1 MKYITQL
8 ILLLTVTLLVS
19 PLSMASDQQLIEK
32 RVDEF
37 RQALLNPTEVT
48 LKNLTSS
55 DLTYGHS
62 SGVMENQAEFI
73 RKLVSGTSDF
83 VTIDLQDQSIKLF
96 GDVAVVRH
104 TLVADIND
112 AGKANSIKI
121 GVMLVWQKQSGEWKL
136 IARQAFKFP
145 M

>member
-1 MKYITQL
+1 MNFL
-8 ILLLTVTLLVS
+8 IKLMFVVIAGLVS
-19 PLSMASDQQLIEK
+19 SISIAADDPTIEK
-32 RVDEF
+32 RVDDF
-37 RQALLNPTEVT
+37 RQALLNPTEAA

-62 SGVMENQAEFI
+62 SGLMENQSEFI
-73 RKLVSGTSDF
+73 QKLVSGTSDF
-83 VTIDLQDQSIKLF
+83 VTIDLQDQSIKMF

-112 AGKANSIKI
+112 GGKPNSIKI

-145 M
+145 V

>member
-1 MKYITQL
+1 MNFL
-8 ILLLTVTLLVS
+8 IKLMFVVIAGLVS
-19 PLSMASDQQLIEK
+19 SISIAADDQALEK
-32 RVDEF
+32 RVDDF
-37 RQALLNPTEVT
+37 RQALLNPTEAA

-62 SGVMENQAEFI
+62 SGLMENQSEFI
-73 RKLVSGTSDF
+73 QKLVSGTSDF
-83 VTIDLQDQSIKLF
+83 VTIDLQDQSIKMF

-104 TLVADIND
+104 RLIADIND
-112 AGKANSIKI
+112 GGKPNSIKI

-145 M
+145 V

>member
-1 MKYITQL
+1 MNLL
-8 ILLLTVTLLVS
+8 IKLMFVVIAGLVS
-19 PLSMASDQQLIEK
+19 SISIAADDPTIEK
-32 RVDEF
+32 RDDF
-37 RQALLNPTEVT
+37 RQALLNPTEAA

-62 SGVMENQAEFI
+62 SGLMENQSEFI
-73 RKLVSGTSDF
+73 QKLVSGTSDF
-83 VTIDLQDQSIKLF
+83 VTIDLQDQSIKMF

-112 AGKANSIKI
+112 GGKANSIKI

-145 M
+145 V

>member
-1 MKYITQL
+1 MNLL
-8 ILLLTVTLLVS
+8 IKLMFVVIAGLVS
-19 PLSMASDQQLIEK
+19 SISIAADDPTIEK
-32 RVDEF
+32 RVDDF
-37 RQALLNPTEVT
+37 RQALLNPTEAA

-62 SGVMENQAEFI
+62 SGLMENQSEFI
-73 RKLVSGTSDF
+73 QKLVSGTSDF
-83 VTIDLQDQSIKLF
+83 VTIDLQDQSIKMF

-112 AGKANSIKI
+112 GGKANSIKI

-145 M
+145 V

>member
-1 MKYITQL
+1 MFVVIAG
-8 ILLLTVTLLVS
+8 LVS
-19 PLSMASDQQLIEK
+19 SISIAADDPTIEK
-32 RVDEF
+32 RVDDF
-37 RQALLNPTEVT
+37 RQALLNPTEAA

-62 SGVMENQAEFI
+62 SGLMENQSEFI
-73 RKLVSGTSDF
+73 QKLVSGTSDF
-83 VTIDLQDQSIKLF
+83 VTIDLQDQSIKMF

-112 AGKANSIKI
+112 GGKANSIKI

-145 M
+145 V